1 MQNNSADFKRQVTIK
16 LADVRLQEALSR
28 LQTRFVEGRSAVIGE
43 IHDLQ
48 KTRNA
53 AAEIRDRVL
62 NDLQHWLLYFEQ
74 QATKRGAIVHWAE
87 TGADVNRIVA
97 EIAVGHGV
105 RSAVKS
111 KSMVS
116 EECGLNEALERAGVE
131 VMETD
136 LGEYILQIAHEAPS
150 HIVAP
155 VVHKNKEEISDLFAK
170 THRLPRKTGIAELCR
185 EAREIL
191 RPAFLNADMGISGA
205 NFLIAETGS
214 ALIVT
219 NEGNGRLVTTLPR
232 VHVAITG
239 IEKVVPTLEDAS
251 TLLRLLPRSATG
263 QSITNYVSVLTGT
276 NRHGTDPNDANDSGM
291 DIAHMGNIPQIP
303 HARFPLPNPLPERE
317 GTNVPLREFHVNDE
331 NDHEGP
337 EHFHIILLD
346 NGRSRLLGGEMQD
359 MLRCIRCGACMN
371 HCPVYQNIGGHAYGW
386 VYPGPMGSILTPLL
400 GGMENAPD
408 LPNASTLCGACAVVC
423 PVKIPL
429 PDLLRKL
436 REKQMQL
443 GMKSRQETLLLR
455 AWAWLALHPGIYGM
469 TTGIAVRLMQLLG
482 GEKKLLHSLPGAR
495 GWSGGRDFPAPQGM
509 TFRELYRQGKRL

>member
-1 MQNNSADFKRQVTIK
+1 MQNTSVDFKRQVTIK

-28 LQTRFVEGRSAVIGE
+28 LQTRFVEGRSAVISE

-48 KTRNA
+48 ETRNA
-53 AAEIRDRVL
+53 AAAIRDRVL
-62 NDLQHWLLYFEQ
+62 NDLEHWLLYFEQ

-87 TGADVNRIVA
+87 TGQDVNRIVA

-105 RSAVKS
+105 RTATKS

-155 VVHKNKEEISDLFAK
+155 VVHKNKDEISDLFAK
-170 THRLPRKTGIAELCR
+170 IHQLPRKTGIAELCR

-205 NFLIAETGS
+205 NFLVAETGS

-239 IEKVVPTLEDAS
+239 IEKVVPTLEDVS

-263 QSITNYVSVLTGT
+263 QSITNYVSVLSGT
-276 NRHGTDPNDANDSGM
+276 RDDS
-291 DIAHMGNIPQIP
+291 DS
-303 HARFPLPNPLPERE
+303 
-317 GTNVPLREFHVNDE
+317 D
-331 NDHEGP
+331 GP

-346 NGRSRLLGGEMQD
+346 NGRSSLLGGEMQD

-400 GGMENAPD
+400 GGMEKAPD
-408 LPNASTLCGACAVVC
+408 LPNASTLCGACTVVC

-436 REKQMQL
+436 REKQMEI
-443 GMKSRQETLLLR
+443 GMKSRQETFMLR
-455 AWAWLALHPGIYGM
+455 AWAWLALHPKIYAM
-469 TTGIAVRLMQLLG
+469 TTSIAVRFMKLLG
-482 GEKKLLHSLPGAR
+482 GREKLLHHLPGAR
-495 GWSGGRDFPAPQGM
+495 GWSDGRDFPAPQGK
-509 TFRELYRQGKRL
+509 TFRELYQMEKNK

>member
-1 MQNNSADFKRQVTIK
+1 MQNTSLQFKKQVTIK
-16 LADVRLQEALSR
+16 LADAGLQDALSR

-48 KTRNA
+48 ETRNA
-53 AAEIRDRVL
+53 AAVIRDRVL
-62 NDLQHWLLYFEQ
+62 NDLDHWLLQFEQ
-74 QATKRGAIVHWAE
+74 QATARGAVVHWAE
-87 TGADVNRIVA
+87 TGEDANRIVA
-97 EIAVGHGV
+97 EIAAQHGV
-105 RSAVKS
+105 RTAAKS

-116 EECGLNEALERAGVE
+116 EECGLNDALELAGVK

-136 LGEYILQIAHEAPS
+136 LGEYILQLAHEAPS

-155 VVHKNKEEISDLFAK
+155 VVHKNKEEISDLFAEK
-170 THRLPRKTGIAELCR
+170 HRLPRKTGIAELCR
-185 EAREIL
+185 EAREVL
-191 RPAFLNADMGISGA
+191 RPAFLNADMGISGG
-205 NFLIAETGS
+205 NFLVAETGS
-214 ALIVT
+214 VLIVT

-239 IEKVVPTLEDAS
+239 IEKVVPTLEDVT

-276 NRHGTDPNDANDSGM
+276 KNK
-291 DIAHMGNIPQIP
+291 
-303 HARFPLPNPLPERE
+303 E
-317 GTNVPLREFHVNDE
+317 
-331 NDHEGP
+331 DHDGP

-346 NGRSRLLGGEMQD
+346 NGRSSLIGGEMQE

-400 GGMENAPD
+400 GGLEKSPD
-408 LPNASTLCGACAVVC
+408 LPNASTFCGACAAVC

-436 REKQMQL
+436 REKQMQR
-443 GMKSRQETLLLR
+443 GMKSRQEMFMLK
-455 AWAWLALHPGIYGM
+455 AWAWLALHPRIYALATRIG
-469 TTGIAVRLMQLLG
+469 VRIMSMLG
-482 GEKKLLHSLPGAR
+482 GKDRLIHRLPAAA
-495 GWSGGRDFPAPQGM
+495 GWTDGRDFPAPEGA
-509 TFRELYRQGKRL
+509 TFRQMYRKEKRK

>member
-1 MQNNSADFKRQVTIK
+1 MRNTSVDFKRQVTIK

-28 LQTRFVEGRSAVIGE
+28 LQTRFVEGRSAVISE

-48 KTRNA
+48 ETRNA
-53 AAEIRDRVL
+53 AAAIRDRVL
-62 NDLQHWLLYFEQ
+62 NDLEHWLLYFEQ

-87 TGADVNRIVA
+87 TGQDVNRIVA
-97 EIAVGHGV
+97 EIAVEHGV
-105 RSAVKS
+105 RTATKS

-155 VVHKNKEEISDLFAK
+155 VVHKNKDEISDLFA
-170 THRLPRKTGIAELCR
+170 TIHQLPRKTGIAELCR

-205 NFLIAETGS
+205 NFLVAETGS

-239 IEKVVPTLEDAS
+239 IEKVVPTLEDVS

-276 NRHGTDPNDANDSGM
+276 KDDS
-291 DIAHMGNIPQIP
+291 DS
-303 HARFPLPNPLPERE
+303 
-317 GTNVPLREFHVNDE
+317 D
-331 NDHEGP
+331 GP

-346 NGRSRLLGGEMQD
+346 NGRSSLLGGEMQD

-408 LPNASTLCGACAVVC
+408 LPNASTLCGACTVVC

-436 REKQMQL
+436 REKQMEI
-443 GMKSRQETLLLR
+443 GMKSRQETFMLR
-455 AWAWLALHPGIYGM
+455 AWAWLALHPKIYAM
-469 TTGIAVRLMQLLG
+469 TTSIAVRFMKLLG
-482 GEKKLLHSLPGAR
+482 GREKLLHHLPGAR
-495 GWSGGRDFPAPQGM
+495 GWSDGRDFPAPQGK
-509 TFRELYRQGKRL
+509 TFRELYQMEKHK

>member
-1 MQNNSADFKRQVTIK
+1 MMQNNALQFKRQVTIK
-16 LADVRLQEALSR
+16 LADVKLQGALSR
-28 LQTRFVEGRSAVIGE
+28 LQSRFVEGRSAVISE
-43 IHDLQ
+43 IADLPQ
-48 KTRNA
+48 TRDA
-53 AAEIRDRVL
+53 AAGIRNRVL
-62 NDLQHWLLYFEQ
+62 NNLEHWLLHFER
-74 QATKRGAIVHWAE
+74 QATARGTIVHWAE
-87 TGADVNRIVA
+87 TGEDVNRIVT
-97 EIAVGHGV
+97 EIAAQHGV
-105 RSAVKS
+105 KTAAKS

-116 EECGLNEALERAGVE
+116 EECGLNDALERAGVA

-136 LGEYILQIAHEAPS
+136 LGEYILQLAKEAPS

-155 VVHKNKEEISDLFAK
+155 VVHKNKEEVADLFAEK
-170 THRLPRKTGIAELCR
+170 HGLPRKTGIAELCR

-239 IEKVVPTLEDAS
+239 IEKVVPTLEDVS

-263 QSITNYVSVLTGT
+263 QSITNYVSMLTGKKSV
-276 NRHGTDPNDANDSGM
+276 TDPD
-291 DIAHMGNIPQIP
+291 
-303 HARFPLPNPLPERE
+303 
-317 GTNVPLREFHVNDE
+317 
-331 NDHEGP
+331 GP

-346 NGRSRLLGGEMQD
+346 NGRSSLLGGEMQD

-400 GGMENAPD
+400 SGLENSPD

-436 REKQMQL
+436 REKQMER
-443 GMKSRQETLLLR
+443 GMRSRQETLLLK
-455 AWAWLALHPGIYGM
+455 AWAWLALHPNVYAFATKAGVKFMSI
-469 TTGIAVRLMQLLG
+469 LG
-482 GEKKLLHSLPGAR
+482 GKEKLLHNLPGAS
-495 GWSGGRDFPAPQGM
+495 GWTNGRDFPAPSGK
-509 TFRELYRQGKRL
+509 TFRELYRKEHNK

>member
-48 KTRNA
+48 ETRNA
-53 AAEIRDRVL
+53 AADIRDRVL
-62 NDLQHWLLYFEQ
+62 NDLEHWLLYFEQ
-74 QATKRGAIVHWAE
+74 QAIKRGAIVHWAE

-97 EIAVGHGV
+97 EIAVQHGV
-105 RSAVKS
+105 RTAVKS

-239 IEKVVPTLEDAS
+239 IEKVVPTLEDVS

-276 NRHGTDPNDANDSGM
+276 KNK
-291 DIAHMGNIPQIP
+291 
-303 HARFPLPNPLPERE
+303 
-317 GTNVPLREFHVNDE
+317 

-346 NGRSRLLGGEMQD
+346 NGRSSLLGGEMQD

-455 AWAWLALHPGIYGM
+455 AWAWLALHPKIYGM
-469 TTGIAVRLMQLLG
+469 TTGIAVRLMRLLG

-495 GWSGGRDFPAPQGM
+495 GWSDGRDFPAPQGM
-509 TFRELYRQGKRL
+509 TFRELYRQEKRL

>member
-1 MQNNSADFKRQVTIK
+1 MQNSALQFKKQVTIK
-16 LADVRLQEALSR
+16 LADVRLQDALSR
-28 LQTRFVEGRSAVIGE
+28 LQSRFVGGRAAVISE
-43 IHDLQ
+43 IHDLEE
-48 KTRNA
+48 TRIA
-53 AAEIRDRVL
+53 AAAIRDRVL
-62 NDLQHWLLYFEQ
+62 NNLDYWLLHFEQ
-74 QATKRGAIVHWAE
+74 QATARGAIVHWAE
-87 TGADVNRIVA
+87 TGDDVNRIVT
-97 EIAVGHGV
+97 EIAAQHNVK
-105 RSAVKS
+105 SAVKS
-111 KSMVS
+111 KSMVT
-116 EECGLNEALERAGVE
+116 EECGLNDALEQACVS

-136 LGEYILQIAHEAPS
+136 LGEYILQLAHEAPS

-155 VVHKNKEEISDLFAK
+155 VVHKNKEEIADLFAEK
-170 THRLPRKTGIAELCR
+170 HRTPRKTDIAALCR

-191 RPAFLNADMGISGA
+191 RPSFLNADMGISGA

-239 IEKVVPTLEDAS
+239 IEKVVPTLEDVT

-276 NRHGTDPNDANDSGM
+276 KKPD
-291 DIAHMGNIPQIP
+291 
-303 HARFPLPNPLPERE
+303 
-317 GTNVPLREFHVNDE
+317 
-331 NDHEGP
+331 DHDGP

-346 NGRSRLLGGEMQD
+346 NGRSSLIGGDMQE

-386 VYPGPMGSILTPLL
+386 VYPGPMGSILTPVL
-400 GGMENAPD
+400 GGIENSPD

-436 REKQMQL
+436 REKQMRL
-443 GMKSRQETLLLR
+443 GLKSRQETFMLK
-455 AWAWLALHPGIYGM
+455 AWAWLALHPKIYALATRIG
-469 TTGIAVRLMQLLG
+469 VRVLKLMG
-482 GEKKLLHSLPGAR
+482 GKEKLIHTLPGAS
-495 GWSGGRDFPAPQGM
+495 GWTDGRDFPAPSGK
-509 TFRELYRQGKRL
+509 TFRELYQQGKRK